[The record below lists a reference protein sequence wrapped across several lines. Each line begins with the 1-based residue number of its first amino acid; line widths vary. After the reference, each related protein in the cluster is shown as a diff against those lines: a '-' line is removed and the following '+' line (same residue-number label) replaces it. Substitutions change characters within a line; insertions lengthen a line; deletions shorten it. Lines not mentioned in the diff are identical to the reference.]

1 MLLTPRFCGVKDIGW
16 RKWGLKKEQ
25 TSGVQQPDAKRRWAG
40 NRPARVRAGMA
51 GEVTCDSAGELVKDK
66 TISCVTNQHKTR
78 LSANGDI
85 SSFQKGGE
93 VVLPGLLGP
102 ADIYKAS
109 EVYKASFSGWCAGSG
124 TRSAQET
131 NVFIVSMKLMSLLL
145 CFHIVTICLLS
156 TTRCQESHVLW
167 IMRPSPPEFT

>member
-1 MLLTPRFCGVKDIGW
+1 MLLTPRFCDVNDFGW

-25 TSGVQQPDAKRRWAG
+25 KSGVQQPDANEHWAG

-66 TISCVTNQHKTR
+66 TNISCVTDQHKTR

-85 SSFQKGGE
+85 SSFQKAGE
-93 VVLPGLLGP
+93 VILPGLLGP
-102 ADIYKAS
+102 ADM
-109 EVYKASFSGWCAGSG
+109 YKASFSGWCADSG

-131 NVFIVSMKLMSLLL
+131 NVFIVSTKLMSLLL
-145 CFHIVTICLLS
+145 CIHIVNTYAY
-156 TTRCQESHVLW
+156 
-167 IMRPSPPEFT
+167 